1 MEVPIH
7 YDPMISK
14 LITYGENRKESIDR
28 MRRAISDYQVV
39 GVSTTL
45 PFGAFVMDHPA
56 FVSGDFD
63 THFLSKYFTGKS
75 ITSASKEEKE
85 VAAWFAAKLI
95 NDHSTASMV
104 VNASVESQWRKNRK

>member
-1 MEVPIH
+1 MITLYTMERDYP
-7 YDPMISK
+7 
-14 LITYGENRKESIDR
+14 YGTLRSTNGCKVKVVLEEKSI
-28 MRRAISDYQVV
+28 DYQVV